1 MITTKIVSDERRCNA
16 VRIRITNN
24 RRKAEITTDMYL
36 SPLDLDL
43 ALSPNP
49 PKRLKRQAN
58 VLAYWLKQLDALK
71 MEIYQEGGQYMDVAE
86 IKERVAN
93 KLFGEVRMNEECRFG
108 VLYRDFAKRRRR
120 ESTRIRYLAE
130 LSTLKRFDSKVE
142 DMPISNI
149 DYRYLRRYMD
159 WLYAQE
165 YSLGTVGNYMNTI
178 HAVIREA
185 IRDEIIDRDPFMK
198 LDKLPRS
205 PKRRRS
211 LPVETLRELFA
222 AKPRLKSAAVA
233 LDVFRLSF
241 MLIGINTVDLLS
253 LSGVVDGRVNYE
265 RHKTR
270 KPYSIKV
277 EPEALEIISRYKSDK
292 RGQLLTF
299 ADRWTARNSACKAI
313 TKALRRISGR
323 KDITLY
329 WARHSWA
336 TIAYSIGIPKDVIS
350 QALGHSFGVAVTD
363 VYIDYDNDK
372 VDAANRKVLDWVL
385 YGKR

>member
-1 MITTKIVSDERRCNA
+1 MITTKLVSDARRCNA

-49 PKRLKRQAN
+49 PKRLQRQAN
-58 VLAYWLKQLDALK
+58 VLAYWQKQLADLK
-71 MEIYQEGGQYMDVAE
+71 MEIYQEGGRYMDVGE
-86 IKERVAN
+86 IKERVAE
-93 KLFGEVRMNEECRFG
+93 KLFGEVRMGEECRFG
-108 VLYRDFAKRRRR
+108 VLYRDFAERRRR
-120 ESTRIRYLAE
+120 ASTRRVYIAE
-130 LSTLKRFDSKVE
+130 LEVLKRFDSRVE
-142 DMPISNI
+142 DMPITNI
-149 DYRYLRRYMD
+149 DYKYLRRYLD
-159 WLYAQE
+159 WLYAQG
-165 YSLGTVGNYMNTI
+165 YSSGTINNYMMAI

-185 IRDEIIDRDPFMK
+185 IRNEILDRDPFMK

-205 PKRRRS
+205 PKRKRS
-211 LPVETLRELFA
+211 LSVDALRELFA
-222 AKPRLKSAAVA
+222 FKPKYNSTAVA
-233 LDVFRLSF
+233 LDFFRLSF
-241 MLIGINTVDLLS
+241 ILIGINTADLLS
-253 LSGVVDGRVNYE
+253 LSNIVDGRINYE

-270 KPYSIKV
+270 KQYSIRV
-277 EPEALEIISRYKSDK
+277 EPEALEIINRYKSDK

-299 ADRWTARNSACKAI
+299 ADKWTLRNSACKAV
-313 TKALRRISGR
+313 TKALRRVSGR
-323 KDITLY
+323 DDLTPY
-329 WARHSWA
+329 WARHTWA

>member
-58 VLAYWLKQLDALK
+58 VLAYWVKQLDALK
-71 MEIYQEGGQYMDVAE
+71 TEIYQEGGRYMDVAE
-86 IKERVAN
+86 IKERVAE

-108 VLYRDFAKRRRR
+108 VLYRDFAQRRRR
-120 ESTRIRYLAE
+120 EATCMGYFSA
-130 LSTLKRFDSKVE
+130 LSALKRFDSKVE
-142 DMPISNI
+142 DMPIGNI
-149 DYRYLRRYMD
+149 DYRYLRRYTD
-159 WLYAQE
+159 WMYAQG
-165 YSLGTVGNYMNTI
+165 YSPGTISNYMLNI

-185 IRDEIIDRDPFMK
+185 IRNEIIDRDPFVK

-205 PKRRRS
+205 PKRKRS
-211 LPVETLRELFA
+211 LTVETLRELFA
-222 AKPRLKSAAVA
+222 AKPSRKSMVAA
-233 LDVFRLSF
+233 LDAFRLSF
-241 MLIGINTVDLLS
+241 MLIGINAVDLLS
-253 LSGVVDGRVNYE
+253 LSGVDDGRINYE

-270 KPYSIKV
+270 RQYSIKV

-299 ADRWTARNSACKAI
+299 ADRWQCRQSACAAI
-313 TKALRRISGR
+313 ATALRRVSGR
-323 KDITLY
+323 DDLTLY

-336 TIAYSIGIPKDVIS
+336 TIAYSIGVPKDVIS
-350 QALGHSFGVAVTD
+350 QALGHSFGAAVTD

-372 VDAANRKVLDWVL
+372 VDEANRRVLDWVL

>member
-58 VLAYWLKQLDALK
+58 VLAYWRKQLDALK
-71 MEIYQEGGQYMDVAE
+71 MEIYQEGGRYMDVAE
-86 IKERVAN
+86 IKERVAE
-93 KLFGEVRMNEECRFG
+93 KLFGVIRMNEECRFG
-108 VLYRDFAKRRRR
+108 ALYRDFAQRRRR
-120 ESTRIRYLAE
+120 ESTRIRYLSE
-130 LSTLKRFDSKVE
+130 LSTLIRFDSKVE
-142 DMPISNI
+142 DMPIGNI
-149 DYRYLRRYMD
+149 DYKYLRRYID

-165 YSLGTVGNYMNTI
+165 YSPGTVSNYLNSI

-185 IRDEIIDRDPFMK
+185 IRDEIIDRDPFIK

-205 PKRRRS
+205 PKRKRS
-211 LPVETLRELFA
+211 LTVDALRELFA
-222 AKPRLKSAAVA
+222 AKPKHRSLAMAMDA
-233 LDVFRLSF
+233 FRLSF
-241 MLIGINTVDLLS
+241 MLIGINVADLLC
-253 LSGVVDGRVNYE
+253 LADVVDGRINYE

-270 KPYSIKV
+270 KQYSIKV
-277 EPEALEIISRYKSDK
+277 EPEALEIINRYKSDK
-292 RGQLLTF
+292 RGQLLSF
-299 ADRWTARNSACKAI
+299 ADKWTLRSSACKAI
-313 TKALRRISGR
+313 AKALRCVSGR
-323 KDITLY
+323 DDLTLY

-350 QALGHSFGVAVTD
+350 QALGHSFGAAVTD
-363 VYIDYDNDK
+363 VYIDYDNEK
-372 VDAANRKVLDWVL
+372 VDDANRRVLDWVL